1 MRCMSWAMIEFNF
14 NRLFIKCSS
23 YGREF
28 IRMLVQPVRQI
39 WKMLPLFLETKR
51 QFEEIKILNVKVFLF
66 LYFKS
71 VFEKNTFFFHFKLIF
86 FLYF

>member
-1 MRCMSWAMIEFNF
+1 MSWAMIEFNF

-39 WKMLPLFLETKR
+39 WKMLPLGYYKR